1 MRAGARWQVRA
12 GDRRRSHRMSG
23 SDRDLV
29 LALRSELAAID
40 PSRPCDRRSE
50 ALALA
55 DVGAARDAP
64 LARLLIRLARERA
77 AVAAPRVA
85 GLAGAV
91 AGRPGARAA
100 ARTRAAADIRP
111 AAARTRAA
119 AGIAMFDW
127 DASPDHCRLA
137 WLRGLFLAH
146 GSLSLSGGRTHLEF
160 LVAADDAERL
170 ARWLATVGLPASWR
184 IRRGRGVVT
193 WKNGDLVGTFLRRIG
208 ATGALLEVE
217 ARQVSRAL
225 RGDLNRV
232 INAESANLQRAVGAA
247 GRQMAAIDELT
258 ASGELAEQP
267 YIVRSVADAR
277 RETPEATLGE
287 LAERLGIQR
296 STVQRALERIE
307 RLAGTPDD
315 GVGAGAGAGRRARR
329 APGSA
334 QPTAAVR
341 SRSSPG
347 PAGIGRPLA

>member
-1 MRAGARWQVRA
+1 
-12 GDRRRSHRMSG
+12 MSG

-40 PSRPCDRRSE
+40 PSRPCDRRAE

-55 DVGAARDAP
+55 DVGAARDGP
-64 LARLLIRLARERA
+64 LARLLLRLARERA
-77 AVAAPRVA
+77 AV
-85 GLAGAV
+85 
-91 AGRPGARAA
+91 RAA
-100 ARTRAAADIRP
+100 VGAGEPTATRSSGLP
-111 AAARTRAA
+111 AGSPAGPPPPSPVAI
-119 AGIAMFDW
+119 GIATFDW
-127 DASPDHCRLA
+127 NASPDHCRLA

-160 LVAADDAERL
+160 LVAPADAELL
-170 ARWLATVGLPASWR
+170 AQWLAHAGLPASWR

-232 INAESANLQRAVGAA
+232 INAESANLHRAVGAA
-247 GRQMAAIDELT
+247 GRQMAAIDELA

-267 YIVRSVADAR
+267 YVVRSVAEAR

-296 STVQRALERIE
+296 SAVQRALERIE
-307 RLAGTPDD
+307 RLARSPED
-315 GVGAGAGAGRRARR
+315 GSEGRRRR
-329 APGSA
+329 RD
-334 QPTAAVR
+334 Q
-341 SRSSPG
+341 
-347 PAGIGRPLA
+347 GRPAAPPSVPA